1 MADNLLDILAKMYVQ
16 PQAAEGQ
23 PQQQVA
29 QGGDRCGPEPPRP
42 NYYSPQAT
50 RDAYY
55 SWQMCKMGG

>member
-1 MADNLLDILAKMYVQ
+1 MADNLLDIMAKLYVQ
-16 PQAAEGQ
+16 PNAE
-23 PQQQVA
+23 PQTVA

-42 NYYSPQAT
+42 NYYSPQAV